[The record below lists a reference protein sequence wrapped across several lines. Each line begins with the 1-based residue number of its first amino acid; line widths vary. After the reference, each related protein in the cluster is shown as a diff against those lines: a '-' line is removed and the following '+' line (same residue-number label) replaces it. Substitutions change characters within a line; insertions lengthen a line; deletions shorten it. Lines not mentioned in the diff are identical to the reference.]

1 MEKIKSMKKVMTE
14 LSKNRKDHPALEI
27 YSTRPEN
34 LLIIDQEH
42 ESVIIISAKRRIQTF
57 PLPQ

>member
-1 MEKIKSMKKVMTE
+1 MKKVMTE

-42 ESVIIISAKRRIQTF
+42 ESVIIISEKGRMKTF